1 MKIKII
7 FLFLMIVCTA
17 YSQEVL
23 DKIVAV
29 VGNEFITLSE
39 LEFQTNIYAAQ
50 RKISPNTPGLQKQV
64 LDNLINEKLI
74 YTQANLDSITV
85 TEDEVDQRIDYQ
97 IQQFE
102 QQFGSKENV
111 EKAYG
116 MSIEK
121 IKRELQ
127 DNIRKQLMIQ
137 KLQQKNF
144 GVVEASRREVEDFF
158 EKFKDSLGVIPEK
171 EEIAHIFRNPKTS
184 SAAKAKAKVFA
195 ESILDSIK
203 HGSDFAAMAKK
214 YSEDPGSAAHGGDL
228 GFVKKGVFYPEF
240 ESAAFALQPG
250 QISDVVESPVGFH
263 IIQLIEK
270 RGESI
275 HCRHILIKIK
285 NDEDADLKTIEFLT
299 DIRDSII
306 KGDGSFSEYAKKYSE
321 DESSKNFGGDLGTFY
336 LNQLDKNLMD
346 IVSKLKEGEISF
358 PKRIDYGQDNY
369 GYHIV
374 YLKKR
379 VPQHLADLNQ
389 DYPEIK
395 KLADEYKRQQ
405 LYNNWLSE
413 LKKKIYYDIRL

>member
-1 MKIKII
+1 MKIKMI
-7 FLFLMIVCTA
+7 FLFLVIVCTA

-29 VGNEFITLSE
+29 VGNEYITKSE
-39 LEFQTNIYAAQ
+39 LQFQTNLYAAQ
-50 RKISPNTPGLQKQV
+50 RKISPATPGLEKQV
-64 LDNLINEKLI
+64 LENLINEKLI
-74 YTQANLDSITV
+74 YAQANLDSITV
-85 TEDEVDQRIDYQ
+85 TEDEVNQRIDYQ
-97 IQQFE
+97 IQLFE

-121 IKRELQ
+121 IKRELN

-144 GVVEASRREVEDFF
+144 GDLDVSRREVEEFF
-158 EKFKDSLGVIPEK
+158 DKFKDSLGVIPEK
-171 EEIAHIFRNPKTS
+171 VEIAHIFRNPKTT
-184 SAAKAKAKVFA
+184 SAARTKAKEFA
-195 ESILDSIK
+195 ESILDSLK
-203 HGSDFAAMAKK
+203 HGADFADMAKK

-240 ESAAFALQPG
+240 EAAAFALNPG

-275 HCRHILIKIK
+275 HARHILIKIK
-285 NDEDADLKTIEFLT
+285 NDDDADLKTIQFLS

-306 KGDGSFSEYAKKYSE
+306 KGDGTFSEFAKKYSD
-321 DESSKNFGGDLGTFY
+321 DESSKNLGGNLGTFY
-336 LNQLDKNLMD
+336 LNQLDKNLLD
-346 IVSKLKEGEISF
+346 VVSKLKEGDISF
-358 PKRIDYGQDNY
+358 PKRMDYGQGSY

-379 VPQHLADLNQ
+379 TPQHIADLNK
-389 DYPEIK
+389 DYPEVK
-395 KLADEYKRQQ
+395 KLADEYKKQQ
-405 LYNNWLSE
+405 KYDEWLSE
-413 LKKKIYYDIRL
+413 LKKKIYNEIRM

>member
-1 MKIKII
+1 MKVKII
-7 FLFLMIVCTA
+7 SLLLIIVSCG

-29 VGNEFITLSE
+29 VGNEFITQSE
-39 LEFQTNIYAAQ
+39 LDYQTMYTAAQ
-50 RKISPNTPGLQKQV
+50 RKISPDTPNLKKEV

-74 YTQANLDSITV
+74 YAQANLDSITV
-85 TEDEVDQRIDYQ
+85 TEDEVNQRIDYQ
-97 IQQFE
+97 IQLFE

-121 IKRELQ
+121 IKRELR
-127 DNIRKQLMIQ
+127 DNIRKNLMIQ

-144 GVVEASRREVEDFF
+144 GTVEVTRKEVEEFF
-158 EKFKDSLGVIPEK
+158 DKFKDSLGVIPEK
-171 EEIAHIFRNPKTS
+171 VDVAHIFRNPKTS
-184 SAAKAKAKVFA
+184 SAIKAKYKAFA

-203 HGSDFAAMAKK
+203 HGADFAEMAKK
-214 YSEDPGSAAHGGDL
+214 YSDDPGSASHGGDL

-240 ESAAFALQPG
+240 ESVAFSLKPG
-250 QISDVVESPVGFH
+250 EISDVVESPVGFH

-275 HCRHILIKIK
+275 HTRHILIKIK

-299 DIRDSII
+299 DIRDSIL
-306 KGDGSFSEYAKKYSE
+306 KGHGTFSEFAKKYSE

-336 LNQLDKNLMD
+336 MDQLDNNLKD

-358 PKRIDYGQDNY
+358 PKRIDYGQSNY

-379 VPQHLADLNQ
+379 VPQHLADLNK
-389 DYPEIK
+389 DYPELK
-395 KLADEYKRQQ
+395 KLAEEYKKQQ
-405 LYNNWLSE
+405 LYDNWLSE
-413 LKKKIYYDIRL
+413 LKKKIYYDIRM

>member
-1 MKIKII
+1 MKIKMI

-50 RKISPNTPGLQKQV
+50 RKISPNTPGLQQQV

-184 SAAKAKAKVFA
+184 SAAKAKAKAFA

-379 VPQHLADLNQ
+379 VPQHVADLNQ

-413 LKKKIYYDIRL
+413 LKKKIYYDVRL